1 MSAGAGN
8 QGGPTAPPQPWTPP
22 AAAVGVAIGLL
33 VWLTL
38 DVVLDGPWHQA
49 DLALA
54 DWVDTVDLRG
64 MTAPNAVL
72 WLLTQTGGRGTIL
85 VVIGALTLYVMRQRR
100 VWQPLLRV
108 VVTLALLTV
117 VVYALKVGLGR
128 TAPGSGDSILYVDGL
143 SYPSGHSANAVL
155 WWGTAVWLVRTYR
168 MPGWLV
174 RACIAMAV
182 AAPILTTISMI
193 ALNYHWLTDVVAG
206 LALGLVL
213 LWLVNLLFGTRLG
226 QWGNAPKPEG
236 LFGRGRGRTREL
248 VLRPGA
254 RG

>member
-1 MSAGAGN
+1 MSAGTRTEGRAGS
-8 QGGPTAPPQPWTPP
+8 AARAWTPP
-22 AAAVGVAIGLL
+22 AAAISVSLGLL
-33 VWLTL
+33 VWVTL
-38 DVVLDGPWHQA
+38 DVVLDGPWHRA

-54 DWVDTVDLRG
+54 DWVDTIDLRG
-64 MTAPNAVL
+64 MAVPNALL
-72 WLLTQTGGRGTIL
+72 WLLAQTGGRGTIL
-85 VVIGALTLYVMRQRR
+85 VVIGALTLYVMRERR

-108 VVTLALLTV
+108 AVTLVLLTA

-155 WWGTAVWLVRTYR
+155 WWGTAVSLARSYR

-174 RACIAMAV
+174 RACTGMAL
-182 AAPILTTISMI
+182 AAPILTTVAMI
-193 ALNYHWLTDVVAG
+193 ALNYHWLTDIVAG

-213 LWLVNLLFGTRLG
+213 LWLVDLLFSTRLG
-226 QWGNAPKPEG
+226 QWGNAPSPDR
-236 LFGRGRGRTREL
+236 LRGRGGAREL
-248 VLRPGA
+248 ALRPGA